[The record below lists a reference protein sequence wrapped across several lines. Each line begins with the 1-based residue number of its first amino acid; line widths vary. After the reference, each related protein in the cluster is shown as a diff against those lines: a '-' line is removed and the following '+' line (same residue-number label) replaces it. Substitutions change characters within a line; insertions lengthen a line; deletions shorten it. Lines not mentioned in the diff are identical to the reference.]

1 MNIFGINLDN
11 QSTMYL
17 MVVLMTVFCLI
28 SGILAYYSIK
38 MPHTQHGHDDEDHH

>member
-1 MNIFGINLDN
+1 MNIFGISLDN

-17 MVVLMTVFCLI
+17 MIVLTIVFGLI

-38 MPHTQHGHDDEDHH
+38 MPHTQHGHNDEDHH